1 MCSQGSAEGP
11 GLPEKPGVACVLSVL
26 VMTSA
31 DIPQL
36 SDLSN
41 GLYPPVELEAHPQV
55 PADQPV
61 GFVCRE
67 DWVDPVHQQLDNS
80 RLH

>member
-1 MCSQGSAEGP
+1 MCPQGSAEGP

-41 GLYPPVELEAHPQV
+41 GLYPPVELEAYSQV
-55 PADQPV
+55 PAHQSV
-61 GFVCRE
+61 GFASSE
-67 DWVDPVHQQLDNS
+67 DRVQSVERAGHW
-80 RLH
+80 